1 MNNQVIIITGASN
14 GFGRMTAE
22 TLAQHG
28 HTVYATVRDMTGKN
42 QPAARELQ
50 RAAQE
55 GQTRLHV
62 IELDVTNTDCV
73 ERAVETVARETGTRI
88 PVVRGVR

>member
-28 HTVYATVRDMTGKN
+28 HTVYATVRDMTGKTSRPRVN
-42 QPAARELQ
+42 FSRRHRRDRPASM
-50 RAAQE
+50 
-55 GQTRLHV
+55 
-62 IELDVTNTDCV
+62 
-73 ERAVETVARETGTRI
+73 
-88 PVVRGVR
+88 